1 MSEANNNTAAEEVKT
16 EDVLFKEET
25 KQEQVETK
33 TETTEAKADTEGKGQ
48 EVKAD
53 EKREEVAP
61 TDADADLE
69 LEVTA
74 DSGLK
79 PEDVEFVK
87 QFAKENNLSKEA
99 AQKIL
104 ADKAKAISDF
114 KTGQTQELEKR
125 KHEWLDHAKAD
136 KEIGGEAFNQSVTLA
151 NRAIGEF
158 APPEL
163 RKVLDDSGLGNHPLL
178 IKTFARIGK
187 KMSNDNL
194 VAAPKSQA
202 AKMVADWDL
211 FYPDPK

>member
-1 MSEANNNTAAEEVKT
+1 MSEANNNTTAEEVKT
-16 EDVLFKEET
+16 EDVLFTEET
-25 KQEQVETK
+25 KQPQVEAK
-33 TETTEAKADTEGKGQ
+33 TETTEVKAEAEGKGQ

-53 EKREEVAP
+53 EKGTEDAP
-61 TDADADLE
+61 TKETEFE

-79 PEDVEFVK
+79 AEDVEFVK
-87 QFAKENNLSKEA
+87 KFAKENNLTKEA

-114 KTGQTQELEKR
+114 KAGQTQELEKR
-125 KHEWLDHAKAD
+125 KVEWLDLSKSD
-136 KEIGGEAFNQSVTLA
+136 KEVGGEAFNQSVTLA
-151 NRAIGEF
+151 NRAIEEF

-163 RKVLDDSGLGNHPLL
+163 RKVLDESGLGNHPML

-187 KMSNDNL
+187 KMSNDSL
-194 VAAPKSQA
+194 VGAPKSQA
-202 AKMVADWDL
+202 AKTVADYDL